1 MADFEVIRVSFKS
14 QGIACA
20 GRLYLPSNI
29 QPHFACIVL
38 ANGFSGTMDW
48 ILPDFA
54 RRFAEAGFAAFSFDY
69 RYLGE
74 SEGTPRQLISLDAQ
88 RTDLINAIKWVRS
101 YDGIDRGK
109 IVLWGTS
116 LGGSH
121 VVEVAS
127 TDHQIAAI
135 ICNMPGIDAFKGA
148 NVNAKAKAANASKA
162 QIVTATIRL
171 LGAASVDVIKSL
183 FGLAPH
189 YLEVYGKPGQA
200 IFTDPSLV
208 ERFRTVAEGSASWKN
223 RVAARVLFNL
233 PKYKDGT
240 IRRIKAPIFITLA
253 HNDVELDNDF
263 VKEKF
268 SESKNVEVKE
278 YPYDHF
284 SLYHGDAFEQVI
296 TDQIMFLMKHV
307 KIRDATSG
315 D

>member
-1 MADFEVIRVSFKS
+1 MVDFEVKTVSFKS
-14 QGIACA
+14 DGVACA
-20 GRLYLPSNI
+20 GRLYLPYNNK
-29 QPHFACIVL
+29 QRLACIVL

-54 RRFAEAGFAAFSFDY
+54 RRFAEAGFAAFTFDY
-69 RYLGE
+69 RHLGE
-74 SEGTPRQLISLDAQ
+74 SEGTPRQLISLRKQ
-88 RTDLINAIKWVRS
+88 RTDLINAITWARN
-101 YDGIDRGK
+101 YDGIDSRR

-121 VVEVAS
+121 VVAVAS
-127 TDHQIAAI
+127 TDHQIAAT

-148 NVNAKAKAANASKA
+148 NVAAKAKAANASKN
-162 QIVTATIRL
+162 QIAMATIQL
-171 LGAASVDVIKSL
+171 LGAAFIDVVKNL

-208 ERFRTVAEGSASWKN
+208 ERFRTVAEGSASWEN

-233 PKYKDGT
+233 PKYKNGT
-240 IRRIKAPIFITLA
+240 IRRINAPILVTLA
-253 HNDVELDNDF
+253 RNDTELDNDY

-268 SESKNVEVKE
+268 AESENVKVKE

-296 TDQIMFLMKHV
+296 SDQIRFLMKHV